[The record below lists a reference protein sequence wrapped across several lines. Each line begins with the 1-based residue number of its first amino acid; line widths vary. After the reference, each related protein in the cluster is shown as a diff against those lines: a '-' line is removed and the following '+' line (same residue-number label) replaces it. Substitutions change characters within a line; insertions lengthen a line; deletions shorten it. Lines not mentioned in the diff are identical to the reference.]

1 MPTVSVG
8 RDHLFQALGRS
19 YTQEEFEE
27 LCFEFGIELDD
38 VTTEK
43 EIIRKEKH
51 LEAEVGGEDDQE
63 VIYKIEVAANRYD
76 LLCLE
81 GIARALRIFIGKEE
95 IPIYKFREIPPESML
110 QINVTKATS
119 KIRPYVVGAVLRGVS
134 FNRANYNSFIDL
146 QDKLHQNIC
155 RKRTL
160 VAIGTHDLDTID
172 APFSYEAL
180 IPQDITFIP
189 LKQIKSFRADELL
202 EFYRSDLK
210 LKKFLHIIENSPVY
224 PVIYDRNRTV
234 LSLPPIINSAHSAI
248 SLRTKNVFIECTTTD
263 LTKAKIVLNTMVTM
277 FSEYCDSK
285 FEVEP
290 VEVVYPDDRQFEDCA
305 SEGIFKGKN
314 IYPDLAVTVM
324 DIPLSV
330 ITRPIGVSLGIAEVI
345 PLLNKM
351 QLHAKEKLGTGN
363 YVITVQVPSTRSD
376 ILHPCDVMED
386 VAIAY
391 GYDKIPKTKPKCM
404 TTGGQ
409 QPLNVFSD
417 KIRGEVSRAGYM
429 EVLTWLLCSLEENFA
444 MVKRKDD
451 GAKAVTIGNP
461 RSSEFEVVRT
471 SLMPGLLKTLKH
483 NIDHRRPIKIFEA
496 GDIVCLDGT
505 GDVGASNNRRLAAL
519 YCNVTS
525 GFEEILGLVMRIMQ
539 VVGKPHEPAN
549 DNFIRPSNEPE
560 FFPNRQCYILFKDK
574 QVGAFGVVHPEVL
587 EKFGIPDPCT
597 FVEIDIQALL

>member
-8 RDHLFQALGRS
+8 RDRLFQALGRS

-51 LEAEVGGEDDQE
+51 LETEVGGEDDEE

-95 IPIYKFREIPPESML
+95 IPIYKFREIPRESML
-110 QINVTKATS
+110 RINVTKATS

-172 APFSYEAL
+172 APFSYEASFDTSRYNFHPPKTDMGFPYL
-180 IPQDITFIP
+180 CVV
-189 LKQIKSFRADELL
+189 KSFRADELL

-234 LSLPPIINSAHSAI
+234 LSLPPIINGAHSAI
-248 SLRTKNVFIECTTTD
+248 SLRTKNVFIECTATD

-314 IYPDLAVTVM
+314 IYPDLAETVM

-330 ITRPIGVSLGIAEVI
+330 ITCPIGVSLGVAEVI

-363 YVITVQVPSTRSD
+363 YVITVHVPPTRSD

-429 EVLTWLLCSLEENFA
+429 EVLTWLLCSHEENFA

-461 RSSEFEVVRT
+461 RSSEFE
-471 SLMPGLLKTLKH
+471 
-483 NIDHRRPIKIFEA
+483 IFEA
-496 GDIVCLDGT
+496 GDIVCVDGT
-505 GDVGASNNRRLAAL
+505 RDVGASNNRRLAAL

-539 VVGKPHEPAN
+539 VVRKPHEPAN

-560 FFPNRQCYILFKDK
+560 FFPNRQCYIIFKDK
-574 QVGAFGVVHPEVL
+574 QIGAFGVVHPEVL

>member
-8 RDHLFQALGRS
+8 RDCLFQALGRS

-51 LEAEVGGEDDQE
+51 LETEVGGEDEEE

-95 IPIYKFREIPPESML
+95 IPIYKFREIPRESML
-110 QINVTKATS
+110 QINVSKATS
-119 KIRPYVVGAVLRGVS
+119 QIRPYVVGAVLRGVS

-155 RKRTL
+155 RKRTR

-172 APFSYEAL
+172 TPFSYEAL

-189 LKQIKSFRADELL
+189 LKQVKSFRADELL
-202 EFYRSDLK
+202 EFYKSDLK

-234 LSLPPIINSAHSAI
+234 LSLPPIINSAHSAL
-248 SLRTKNVFIECTTTD
+248 SLRTKNVFIECTATD

-290 VEVVYPDDRQFEDCA
+290 VEVVYPDDRQFEDCT

-330 ITRPIGVSLGIAEVI
+330 ITCPIGVTLGVAEVI

-351 QLHAKEKLGTGN
+351 QLHAKEKLVTGN
-363 YVITVQVPSTRSD
+363 NVITVHVPPTRSD

-391 GYDKIPKTKPKCM
+391 GYDKIPRTKPKCI
-404 TTGGQ
+404 GGQ

-417 KIRGEVSRAGYM
+417 KIRGEVSSAGYM
-429 EVLTWLLCSLEENFA
+429 EVLTWLLCSHEENFA

-451 GAKAVTIGNP
+451 GAKAVTIENP

-471 SLMPGLLKTLKH
+471 SLLPGLLKTLKH
-483 NIDHRRPIKIFEA
+483 NIDHRRPIKIFEV
-496 GDIVCLDGT
+496 GDVVCLDGT
-505 GDVGASNNRRLAAL
+505 RDVGASNNRRLAAL

-539 VVGKPHEPAN
+539 VVRKPHEPAN

-560 FFPNRQCYILFKDK
+560 FFPNRQCYIIFKDK
-574 QVGAFGVVHPEVL
+574 QIGAFGVVHPEVL
-587 EKFGIPDPCT
+587 EKFGIPDPCS

>member
-1 MPTVSVG
+1 MPTVSIG
-8 RDHLFQALGRS
+8 RDHLFQALGQS
-19 YTQEEFEE
+19 YTQEDFEE
-27 LCFEFGIELDD
+27 LCFQFGIELDD

-51 LEAEVGGEDDQE
+51 LEEADEGGDDDD

-81 GIARALRIFIGKEE
+81 GIARALRIFIGKDE
-95 IPIYKFREIPPESML
+95 IPIYRHREIPYESML
-110 QINVTKATS
+110 QIIVS
-119 KIRPYVVGAVLRGVS
+119 KETRQIRPYVVCAILRGVS
-134 FNRANYNSFIDL
+134 FNRTNYNSFIDL
-146 QDKLHQNIC
+146 QDKLHQNVC

-160 VAIGTHDLDTID
+160 VAIGTHDLDTIEG
-172 APFSYEAL
+172 PFSYEAL
-180 IPQDITFIP
+180 KPKDINFVP
-189 LKQIKSFRADELL
+189 LKQDKSFRADELL
-202 EFYRSDLK
+202 EFYRSDMK
-210 LKKFLHIIENSPVY
+210 LKKFLPIIENSLVY
-224 PVIYDRNRTV
+224 PVIYDKNRTV
-234 LSLPPIINSAHSAI
+234 LSLPPIINGAHSAI
-248 SLRTKNVFIECTTTD
+248 SLRTKNVFIECTATD
-263 LTKAKIVLNTMVTM
+263 LTKAQIVLNTMVTM

-290 VEVVYPDDRQFEDCA
+290 VEVVYPDDRQVEDCA
-305 SEGIFKGKN
+305 TKGVFKGKN

-324 DIPLSV
+324 DIPLSA
-330 ITRPIGVSLGIAEVI
+330 ITSPIGVSLGVAEVI

-351 QLHAKEKLGTGN
+351 QLQAKLNAEN
-363 YVITVQVPSTRSD
+363 SIITVHVPPTRSD
-376 ILHPCDVMED
+376 ILHSCDVMED

-391 GYDKIPKTKPKCM
+391 GYNKIPKTKPKCM

-429 EVLTWLLCSLEENFA
+429 EVLTWLLCSHEESFA

-451 GAKAVTIGNP
+451 AKNAVIIGNP

-471 SLMPGLLKTLKH
+471 SLMSGLLKTLKH

-496 GDIVCLDGT
+496 GDVVALDESR
-505 GDVGASNNRRLAAL
+505 DVGASNNRRLAAL

-539 VVGKPHEPAN
+539 VVRKPHEPAN
-549 DNFIRPSNEPE
+549 VNFIRPSNEPQ
-560 FFPNRQCYILFKDK
+560 FFPNRQCYIIYNDK
-574 QVGAFGVVHPEVL
+574 SIGAFGVVHPEVL
-587 EKFGIPDPCT
+587 GKFGIPDPCSY
-597 FVEIDIQALL
+597 VEIDIQALL